1 MKIKSTIFLNRRI
14 SFLIRF
20 YRKEVAGSVY
30 LERSRETRII
40 AKSSSRQ
47 QGQML
52 MVMLFIMLVGL
63 TVGLFLLGR
72 TSSDISQTT
81 NLTDSAR
88 AFNAAEAGIEE
99 FLRSLNTGTP
109 AVPLPSG
116 DVSYTIQSAT
126 LTSGIFPENKGALTD
141 IGEKQTA
148 FLVPH
153 NSDGTLNITA
163 TYTANIIHVC
173 YDSQPNLSFLVTM
186 YYMDGTQIR
195 STNYGYSESSTKVA
209 DGFEQVSGTATG
221 CSGYGYDSQFT
232 VDIFND
238 MGLDLM
244 SDILLA
250 IRVRPLTVGTYIA
263 ILGEGGGGGV
273 LPGQGE
279 SVESRGFAGD
289 TVRRIVLER
298 PYEAPPPFLDDVIY
312 SRSQITDLQ

>member
-1 MKIKSTIFLNRRI
+1 MKNKQPLFNL
-14 SFLIRF
+14 LQLA
-20 YRKEVAGSVY
+20 KQ
-30 LERSRETRII
+30 RE
-40 AKSSSRQ
+40 
-47 QGQML
+47 GQML

-81 NLTDSAR
+81 NLTDSTR

-109 AVPLPSG
+109 AEPLPPG
-116 DVSYTIQSAT
+116 DVSYTIQSTT
-126 LTSGIFPENKGALTD
+126 LTSGIYPENKGALTD

-153 NSDGTLNITA
+153 NSDGTLNTSS
-163 TYTANIIHVC
+163 TFYTANNIHVC
-173 YDSQPNLSFLVTM
+173 YDQQTNLSFLVTAF
-186 YYMDGTQIR
+186 YLDGTQVK
-195 STNYGYSESSTKVA
+195 STNYGYSESSAKVA
-209 DGFEQVSGTATG
+209 DGFKQVSGTASDCT
-221 CSGYGYDSQFT
+221 SYGYNSQFT
-232 VDIFND
+232 VDLFND

-279 SVESRGFAGD
+279 AVESRGFAGD
-289 TVRRIVLER
+289 TVRKIVLER

-312 SRSQITDLQ
+312 SRSQITDLH